1 MQAFDGIQS
10 REYWEKTQEQV
21 KGVARVKCCKKIF
34 FDFKN
39 QSLAS
44 ENGIANHTRNMVFA

>member
-1 MQAFDGIQS
+1 VLQKD
-10 REYWEKTQEQV
+10 
-21 KGVARVKCCKKIF
+21 F

-44 ENGIANHTRNMVFA
+44 ENGIAIAPENMVFA